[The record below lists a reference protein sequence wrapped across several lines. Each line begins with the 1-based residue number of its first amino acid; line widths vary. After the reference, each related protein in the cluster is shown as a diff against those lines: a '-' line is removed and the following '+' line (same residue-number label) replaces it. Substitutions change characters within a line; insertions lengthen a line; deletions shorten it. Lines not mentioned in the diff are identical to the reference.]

1 MTGRVSAVANILV
14 ADDTVENLR
23 LLVNMLGGQGYEVRP
38 VTGGRQALAAAE
50 RDPPDLILLDINM
63 PDMNGYEV
71 CAELGRRP
79 ALAGIPVIFLTAL
92 SEVADKVRAF
102 DVGGVDYIT
111 KPFQLE
117 EVQVRVRTHLEL
129 RRARRELSENLEK
142 LRALELLRDDLVHM
156 IVHDM
161 RSPLMTLIGHLG
173 FVQKDAEKVLT
184 KDSLQDLE
192 AAVHAAKVVAHMA
205 NDLLDV
211 SRLEHSRIPLERL
224 EHDLCTL
231 SRAVV
236 EALAA
241 LDPRRVIE
249 LVAPEAVHISC
260 DAELIR
266 RVLENLVGNAI
277 KHTPA
282 SGRVIVS
289 ASATPG
295 GARVTVS
302 DEGSGIPEH
311 AKQRIFEKFGT
322 VATRRD
328 QQYHSVGLGLA
339 FCKLAVSAHGGDIG
353 VTAREPRGS
362 TFWFELPRAEP
373 RP

>member
-1 MTGRVSAVANILV
+1 LTGRVSAVANILV

-38 VTGGRQALAAAE
+38 VTGGARAIAAAE

-71 CAELGRRP
+71 CAELKRRP
-79 ALAGIPVIFLTAL
+79 ALASIPVIFLTAL

-129 RRARRELSENLEK
+129 RTARRELSENLDK

-173 FVQKDAEKVLT
+173 FLQKDALT
-184 KDSLQDLE
+184 ALPKESLRDLE

-211 SRLEHSRIPLERL
+211 SRLENSRIPLERH
-224 EHDLCTL
+224 EHDLSAL

-236 EALAA
+236 GTLGT

-249 LVAPEAVHISC
+249 LVAPEPVHIAY

-266 RVLENLVGNAI
+266 RVLENLIGNAV
-277 KHTPA
+277 KHTPS
-282 SGRVIVS
+282 SGRVFVS
-289 ASATPG
+289 ASATPD

-302 DEGSGIPEH
+302 DEGNGIPEQ

-339 FCKLAVSAHGGDIG
+339 FCKLAVSAHAGNIG
-353 VTAREPRGS
+353 VTSREPRGS
-362 TFWFELPRAEP
+362 TFWFELPR
-373 RP
+373 